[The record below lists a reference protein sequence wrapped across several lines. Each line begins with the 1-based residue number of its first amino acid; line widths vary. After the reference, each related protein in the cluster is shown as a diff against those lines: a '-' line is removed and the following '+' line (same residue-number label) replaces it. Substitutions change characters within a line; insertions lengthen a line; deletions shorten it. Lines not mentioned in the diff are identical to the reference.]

1 MAKKK
6 EKPQHSGTFVPPA
19 GFIETFK
26 DLMQALERRKVDTS
40 YGLEIGTSGMS
51 AYGENKY
58 DNSVDSEWLS
68 WENLAK
74 TVEQLE
80 AEKAEQ
86 RRLEAIQQE
95 ERMKEHQKQ
104 VEQNERKT
112 YERLKAKFEP
122 QSPA

>member
-1 MAKKK
+1 MARKK
-6 EKPQHSGTFVPPA
+6 ETPQHSGAFVPPA

-40 YGLEIGTSGMS
+40 YGLEINTSGMS